1 MKRLFV
7 FLACLI
13 SLAIFSCSDNKDDN
27 GDDPNGGNS
36 SNVTLE
42 LSTTDIVF
50 EAGGGEKEFYITCN
64 GDWTIANASQW
75 CKTDIISGNGNATI
89 SVTVNPSELYDD
101 QNTNI
106 TVKAGTNTKILTVTQ
121 KKKDALLLTKDKYDL
136 PTTGGNITVE
146 VKSNITYTT
155 TIPQE
160 FNWIKQVNSK
170 SRALETKNLNF
181 SIEANPDTDKREG
194 FIIFK
199 DNGSE
204 LADTVHVYQAQK
216 DELILTQ
223 DTYNVPAKGETINVE
238 LKTNVDYEVIIPED
252 AKEWIEQLVSRAS
265 RVDKLSFTILES
277 TIYDD
282 RQAEIIIKDKNSDLA
297 DTLHVIQKQVD
308 AIILSQNVYNV
319 PTEGMKIVIELES
332 NIEYVATISEEA
344 QAWITKVSVGS
355 LGRALETSSLHYEI
369 LANDTYKERKG
380 EIIIKSKISELA
392 DTVKIIQK
400 QKDLINIEEK
410 EFHVSSAGCNIK
422 VGVNSNVDY
431 IVHIPVLASQWITQI
446 QSRMVTTDS
455 LIFSVSPN
463 TSYEDRYA
471 EIVVQK
477 NELRDTIKIYQK
489 QNDAIILNEH
499 LYNVSMEG
507 TEISVEMSSNVEYE
521 VQISSNAQDW
531 IECMVQS
538 RALVTNSLNFV
549 VKPNPNYQK
558 RMGEIF
564 IKDKN
569 SLLADT
575 IKIVQA
581 AKSDTY
587 IGDVTFSTEEELIRF
602 REMGYKRVKGNIL
615 IGGVLKTLQKLE
627 NQIVEIDGDVEID
640 ALSLTT
646 LDGLYGVKKINGNL
660 ILRGAKLV
668 VLEGLNNLTEI
679 CGDFVIKAGSLS
691 DFNTLKSFEGLE
703 NLETIGGRLYI
714 GSSSE
719 TDYIFR
725 HPSFNALESFK
736 GLSKLRSIGKDLEIN
751 TYTGSFNSLESF
763 EGLEN
768 LESIGGNFKIRTRAN
783 LERDM
788 SVLEG
793 KVLHN
798 LKSFKGLGKLK
809 NINGNFEIQVSTSAY
824 ASLNSLTSFEGLEN
838 LETIGGNFE
847 LNAFCS
853 VSSNRITEIEGL
865 NSLASFKGL
874 SKLNFI
880 GGDFK
885 ISAETNVGTGG
896 TDLYCLD
903 ALTSFEGLE
912 NLKTIGGNFT
922 VKAQALNNYR
932 HSTASSLNGLISFE
946 GLDELK
952 SIGGDLYVYS
962 SSCRWDTGSSDPQV
976 ILAAS
981 KLDVLELPKLEEI
994 GGALSIHAQELKKL
1008 TLNSFVNLGGDVF
1021 IGSDNVETLNIGNL
1035 NKVSGNFKII
1045 CRKVN
1050 MIEFTS
1056 LTSITGDL
1064 IISYCDLGLQN
1075 INGLSKLANVGGNL
1089 DINNNPHLT
1098 DISGLSSLATAK
1110 GVSITKCMNLYDFN
1124 VLKTV
1129 VQNGCEY
1136 YVSENGYNPTKYQ
1149 ILNGQG
1155 KPQE

>member
-7 FLACLI
+7 FLACLM
-13 SLAIFSCSDNKDDN
+13 SLAIFSCSDSKDDN

-36 SNVTLE
+36 SDITLE
-42 LSTTDIVF
+42 LSITDIVF
-50 EAGGGEKEFYITCN
+50 EAEGGEKEFYITCN
-64 GDWTIANASQW
+64 GDWTITNTSQW
-75 CKTDIISGNGNATI
+75 CKTDITSGNGNATI

-121 KKKDALLLTKDKYDL
+121 KKKDAILLTKDKYDL
-136 PTTGGNITVE
+136 PTTGGDITVE

-160 FNWIKQVNSK
+160 FNWIKQADSK

-181 SIEANPDTDKREG
+181 KIEANPNTDKREG

-199 DNGSE
+199 DNASE

-277 TIYDD
+277 TIYDE

-308 AIILSQNVYNV
+308 AIILSQNVYDV

-344 QAWITKVSVGS
+344 QAWITKVSIES
-355 LGRALETSSLHYEI
+355 LGRTLEANSLHYEI

-400 QKDLINIEEK
+400 QKDLIDIKEK

-431 IVHIPVLASQWITQI
+431 IVNIPVSASQWITQI

-499 LYNVSMEG
+499 LYDVSMEG
-507 TEISVEMSSNVEYE
+507 CEISVEISSNVECE

-531 IECMVQS
+531 IEMVQS
-538 RALVTNSLNFV
+538 RALVTSSLNFV
-549 VKPNPNYQK
+549 VKPNPNYQERK
-558 RMGEIF
+558 GEIF

-569 SLLADT
+569 SSLADT

-581 AKSDTY
+581 AKSDIY

-602 REMGYKRVKGNIL
+602 REMGYKKIKGNVS
-615 IGGVLKTLQKLE
+615 IGGLLKTLQKLE
-627 NQIVEIDGDVEID
+627 NQIVEIDGNVEIN
-640 ALSLTT
+640 ASYLTT
-646 LDGLYGVKKINGNL
+646 LDGLYGLRKINGDL
-660 ILRGAKLV
+660 ILRDAELV
-668 VLEGLNNLTEI
+668 VFEGLNNLMEI
-679 CGDFVIKAGSLS
+679 CGDFEIKAGSLS

-714 GSSSE
+714 GAFDE
-719 TDYIFR
+719 TDY
-725 HPSFNALESFK
+725 SFNQPFFNKLESFT
-736 GLSKLRSIGKDLEIN
+736 GLSKLKSIGKDLEIN
-751 TYTGSFNSLESF
+751 AYTGSFNSLESF

-783 LERDM
+783 LERNM

-874 SKLNFI
+874 GKLNFI

-1021 IGSDNVETLNIGNL
+1021 IGSDNVETLNIGKL
-1035 NKVSGNFKII
+1035 NKVSGSFKII

-1075 INGLSKLANVGGNL
+1075 INGLSKLANIGGNL